1 VAYDD
6 DPQTATPLTQRVA
19 HGLKTFAAAESSG
32 AAALV
37 AAVVGA
43 VVWCTAD
50 PHGYE
55 SFWSTRASI
64 GLGDHHLDESLR
76 LWVNSGLMTLFFL
89 VVGLEARREFDLGD
103 LRERRRFLLPC
114 AAGLAGMA
122 VPIVLYLAV
131 LRGGDGAGAWGMVMS
146 TDTALALGLL
156 SVVGRGLP
164 DRLRVFLVTVFV
176 VDDVVALLVVTIA
189 YTEQVSMRPLLLAV
203 VALGAAALVRGLP
216 QRPFF
221 VPLLLICTAWVTLL
235 ESGVDPII
243 LGLVVGLATS
253 AYAPSRDD
261 LEQASSLFLGFR
273 EQPTAALARAAN
285 AGVIRSLSTNAL
297 LQSKL
302 HPWTGYV
309 VVPLFALANAG
320 IALEGS
326 FLRSALSHWLVWA
339 IVIAYSVG
347 KPVGV
352 VGASWLVE
360 RMSGGSIRPAVG
372 WTGVIGSGTLA
383 GIGFTLSFIVA
394 DMTLTGSRLA
404 EAKLGVLLAALV
416 STAVSV
422 VVFARTTRW
431 TEIRR
436 ARALIGEATPLQDLG
451 SDVDPEHDHV
461 RGAADAMV
469 TLVEYGDLECP
480 YCGRAEP
487 VVRELLKDTDLRYV
501 WRHLPLTD
509 VHPHSQLAA
518 EASEAA
524 AAQGLFWEMHDR
536 LLDHQDQLEPHELL
550 EHARALGLD
559 LTRFKQDLVEH
570 RHAARIA
577 RDVESADLSDV
588 AGTPTFFVN
597 GRRHHG
603 SFNLE
608 SLSAAIAEARAR
620 ALLEESTRV
629 SEA

>member
-1 VAYDD
+1 MAYDD
-6 DPQTATPLTQRVA
+6 DSSTPWANRVA
-19 HGLKTFAAAESSG
+19 NGLKSFAAAESSG

-37 AAVVGA
+37 GA
-43 VVWCTAD
+43 VVVAIVWCTVS

-55 SFWSTRASI
+55 SFWATPLSLA
-64 GLGDHHLDESLR
+64 LGGHQLDEPLR
-76 LWVNSGLMTLFFL
+76 VWVNSGLMTLFFL

-122 VPIVLYLAV
+122 VPVLIYLLV
-131 LRGGDGAGAWGMVMS
+131 LHGKAGSGAWGMVMS

-189 YTEQVSMRPLLLAV
+189 YTEHLSMRPLLLAV
-203 VALGAAALVRGLP
+203 VALAAVTLIRQLP
-216 QRPFF
+216 SRPFL
-221 VPLLLICTAWVTLL
+221 VPLLLLCVAWVALL
-235 ESGVDPII
+235 ESGVDPIV

-273 EQPTAALARAAN
+273 EQPTAELARAAK
-285 AGVIRSLSTNAL
+285 AGVIRSVSTNAL

-302 HPWTGYV
+302 QPWTGYV

-320 IALEGS
+320 LALDLD
-326 FLRSALSHWLVWA
+326 FLRAAFSHPLFWA
-339 IVIAYSVG
+339 IVVGYVAG
-347 KPVGV
+347 KPIGV

-360 RMSGGSIRPAVG
+360 RLTGGSVRPAVG
-372 WTGVIGSGTLA
+372 WTGVLGSGTLA

-394 DMTLTGSRLA
+394 DMALAGTQLA
-404 EAKLGVLLAALV
+404 EAKLGVLVGALV
-416 STAVSV
+416 STAISV
-422 VVFARTTRW
+422 VVFARTARW

-436 ARALIGEATPLQDLG
+436 ARALLGDATPLLDLHTE
-451 SDVDPEHDHV
+451 VDPEHDHV
-461 RGAADAMV
+461 RGSADAMV

-480 YCGRAEP
+480 YCGRAES

-509 VHPHSQLAA
+509 VHPHAQLAA

-524 AAQGLFWEMHDR
+524 GAQGMFWEMHDR
-536 LLDHQDQLEPHELL
+536 LLDHQDRLEPPDLL
-550 EHARALGLD
+550 EHARELGLD
-559 LTRFKQDLVEH
+559 LRRFREDLVEH

-577 RDVESADLSDV
+577 RDVDSADLSGV
-588 AGTPTFFVN
+588 AGTPTFFIN

-603 SFNLE
+603 SFNLAT
-608 SLSAAIAEARAR
+608 LSAAIADARAR
-620 ALLEESTRV
+620 ALLRT
-629 SEA
+629 